1 MVREDTET
9 HICKCENKSVV
20 RESILLGVGHS
31 NRDLVEPLQNCVE
44 TAYMGARIRSLWSKW
59 N

>member
-20 RESILLGVGHS
+20 RESILLGVGHR
-31 NRDLVEPLQNCVE
+31 NRYLVEPLQNCVE
-44 TAYMGARIRSLWSKW
+44 MAYMGARIRSL
-59 N
+59 